1 MTIACLLFSLMTT
14 CVFALKL
21 CQPDLPAMVVSL
33 FRVLVNLAVL
43 ALPAWW
49 RRDLAGLLGDRRP
62 SLWLRGLFGSLA
74 LMLSFTSI
82 QAIGPGESSFLGA
95 TSGIFVALLSPL
107 ILGQRQSLIAWLAIG
122 GAFVGVGLM
131 FDPHWNSEDLAG
143 RSMALGSGLLSA
155 LAYLMVAR
163 AGRSNSPESVIFYF
177 CLVAV
182 LLHLAYF
189 SIHELRLP
197 VAADAWLVLLVGGLA
212 ASGAQHFMTRAYQ
225 LAPATLVSA
234 TGYLSPVLS
243 LAWGIFLFAKI
254 PAPAALSGCL
264 LVLVSGVTL
273 PLLSARRHSPQ
284 GKDRRKL

>member
-1 MTIACLLFSLMTT
+1 MAVAGLLFSLMTS
-14 CVFALKL
+14 CVYALKL
-21 CQPDLPAMVVSL
+21 CEPQMPPMVVSL
-33 FRVLVNLAVL
+33 FRVLINLMVL

-74 LMLSFTSI
+74 LMLSFASI

-95 TSGIFVALLSPL
+95 TSGVFVALLSPAV
-107 ILGQRQSLIAWLAIG
+107 LGQRQSLTAWLAIG
-122 GAFVGVGLM
+122 GAFTGVGLM
-131 FDPHWNSEDLAG
+131 FDPQWGGTDLLG
-143 RSMALGSGLLSA
+143 RAMALGSGLLSA

-189 SIHELRLP
+189 AVNDLALP
-197 VAADAWLVLLVGGLA
+197 AAPDAWLVLLAGGLA

-243 LAWGIFLFAKI
+243 LVWGIVLFAKL
-254 PAPAALSGCL
+254 PAPAALLGCL
-264 LVLVSGVTL
+264 LVLACGVTL
-273 PLLSARRHSPQ
+273 PLLAVRRRNAAS
-284 GKDRRKL
+284 